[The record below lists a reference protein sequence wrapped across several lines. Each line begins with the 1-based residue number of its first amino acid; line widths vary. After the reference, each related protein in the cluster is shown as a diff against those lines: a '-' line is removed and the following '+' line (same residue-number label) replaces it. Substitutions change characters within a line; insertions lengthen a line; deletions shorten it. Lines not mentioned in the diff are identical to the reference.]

1 MKRILAFLYIVSFFV
16 SGHAAEF
23 KDQRSDALLAEIQ
36 ADIND
41 TLSKVANFETDDW
54 SVSIIRTND
63 KLVRVGVVVEP
74 SSNTVLSVTADG
86 VGSQLGLLPG
96 DVLKDV
102 SVNRKNY
109 NDNFSMIEL
118 THGDSLKVVIVR
130 EGQEVILRETVS
142 SSFVPRWELYSN
154 SKVSGLDKKSENA
167 TNSTSL
173 QSAKGLSLLK
183 KLQERINVRL
193 SEIYRLESKRSS
205 SELKFDIYQKQ
216 LMETRLG
223 MALDKNSNQIIRV
236 EKGSNAY
243 DGELK
248 VGDILVDVFV
258 NGDNVDDIS
267 DLRITQGDSFR
278 IIVSRDNEQKTF
290 DFQIKSSSVPAWS
303 FNVDSKISHPEGS
316 CGVITVFF
324 DPPFTDDI
332 YKAFLTESNGDLIPR
347 GKRDDSIT
355 LSAGMHRILIHE
367 AIPSRLKRRSSKGK
381 LVEFMVE
388 PNKRYFLGA
397 KYDRN
402 ERFSN
407 QGKYWQPYVWKV
419 EDYECSMD

>member
-1 MKRILAFLYIVSFFV
+1 MKRILAFLCIVSFFV
-16 SGHAAEF
+16 SGHATEF

-154 SKVSGLDKKSENA
+154 SKGSG
-167 TNSTSL
+167 
-173 QSAKGLSLLK
+173 
-183 KLQERINVRL
+183 
-193 SEIYRLESKRSS
+193 
-205 SELKFDIYQKQ
+205 
-216 LMETRLG
+216 
-223 MALDKNSNQIIRV
+223 
-236 EKGSNAY
+236 
-243 DGELK
+243 
-248 VGDILVDVFV
+248 
-258 NGDNVDDIS
+258 
-267 DLRITQGDSFR
+267 
-278 IIVSRDNEQKTF
+278 
-290 DFQIKSSSVPAWS
+290 
-303 FNVDSKISHPEGS
+303 
-316 CGVITVFF
+316 
-324 DPPFTDDI
+324 
-332 YKAFLTESNGDLIPR
+332 
-347 GKRDDSIT
+347 
-355 LSAGMHRILIHE
+355 
-367 AIPSRLKRRSSKGK
+367 
-381 LVEFMVE
+381 
-388 PNKRYFLGA
+388 
-397 KYDRN
+397 
-402 ERFSN
+402 
-407 QGKYWQPYVWKV
+407 
-419 EDYECSMD
+419 